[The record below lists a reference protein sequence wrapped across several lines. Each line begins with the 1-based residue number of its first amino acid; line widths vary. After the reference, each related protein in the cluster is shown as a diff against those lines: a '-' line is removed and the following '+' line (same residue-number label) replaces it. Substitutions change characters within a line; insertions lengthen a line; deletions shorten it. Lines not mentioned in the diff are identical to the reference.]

1 MLHNDGTWDPLP
13 PRKLEQVAVSAPA
26 PAAAKQVDTLDLA
39 DSDTEAE
46 AGAADTEGAKVAAEE
61 EEVVEDD
68 GEDCVITLDR
78 YKHISNT
85 LPPSRRFFGFLL
97 SKITFNDILVS
108 DFLVT
113 CHKHKNQ
120 QSPTNRYWEKFLSS
134 DSEDEAVSAV
144 TIALPL
150 KKRARLDTG
159 LREGS
164 ESPELICL
172 DDDDD

>member
-1 MLHNDGTWDPLP
+1 MT
-13 PRKLEQVAVSAPA
+13 
-26 PAAAKQVDTLDLA
+26 
-39 DSDTEAE
+39 
-46 AGAADTEGAKVAAEE
+46 
-61 EEVVEDD
+61 
-68 GEDCVITLDR
+68 
-78 YKHISNT
+78 
-85 LPPSRRFFGFLL
+85 FLL
-97 SKITFNDILVS
+97 AIFW
-108 DFLVT
+108 
-113 CHKHKNQ
+113 
-120 QSPTNRYWEKFLSS
+120 SPVINIKTNRYWEKYSSS

>member
-1 MLHNDGTWDPLP
+1 MT
-13 PRKLEQVAVSAPA
+13 
-26 PAAAKQVDTLDLA
+26 
-39 DSDTEAE
+39 
-46 AGAADTEGAKVAAEE
+46 
-61 EEVVEDD
+61 
-68 GEDCVITLDR
+68 
-78 YKHISNT
+78 
-85 LPPSRRFFGFLL
+85 FLL
-97 SKITFNDILVS
+97 AIFW
-108 DFLVT
+108 
-113 CHKHKNQ
+113 
-120 QSPTNRYWEKFLSS
+120 SPVINIKTNRYWEKYLSS

>member
-1 MLHNDGTWDPLP
+1 MTY
-13 PRKLEQVAVSAPA
+13 
-26 PAAAKQVDTLDLA
+26 
-39 DSDTEAE
+39 
-46 AGAADTEGAKVAAEE
+46 
-61 EEVVEDD
+61 
-68 GEDCVITLDR
+68 I
-78 YKHISNT
+78 I
-85 LPPSRRFFGFLL
+85 PSGYL
-97 SKITFNDILVS
+97 SQRPT
-108 DFLVT
+108 VT
-113 CHKHKNQ
+113 NQ
-120 QSPTNRYWEKFLSS
+120 CNRYWEKYLSS